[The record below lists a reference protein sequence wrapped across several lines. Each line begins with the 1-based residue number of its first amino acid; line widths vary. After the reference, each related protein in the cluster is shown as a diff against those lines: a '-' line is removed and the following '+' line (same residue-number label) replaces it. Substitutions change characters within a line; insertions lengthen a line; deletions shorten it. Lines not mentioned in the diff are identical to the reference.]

1 MVTRIGING
10 FGRIGR
16 QVLRA
21 AIERY
26 SDKLEIVGVNTPA
39 STEINAHIFKYDSSY
54 GIYPGEV
61 GLYDN
66 GIVVDGKEVRFLSES
81 NPKDIPSGDLGVD
94 IVIESTGKFTDAS
107 KAHGHIESG
116 SKKVIISAPAKGED
130 IMVVLG
136 VNENEYDPNKHHVL
150 SNASCT
156 TNCIAP
162 MVSVLHQNFGVKRG
176 LMSTVHAYTNDQRIL
191 DGSHNDLRRARS
203 AAQNIIPTTTGA
215 ARSVGVILPELEG
228 KIHGVALR
236 VPVPTGSITDFV
248 AELNKNVTVDDINR
262 AFRDA
267 AEGPLRGILEY
278 TEDPI
283 VSSDAIAS
291 GETMVFDSQATM
303 IASGKLLK
311 TISWFDNGWGFA
323 NRILDL
329 ADAYASLGE
338 S

>member
-1 MVTRIGING
+1 MLNLDYI
-10 FGRIGR
+10 F
-16 QVLRA
+16 VLF
-21 AIERY
+21 
-26 SDKLEIVGVNTPA
+26 
-39 STEINAHIFKYDSSY
+39 STFFCF
-54 GIYPGEV
+54 
-61 GLYDN
+61 LYDN

-81 NPKDIPSGDLGVD
+81 NPKDIPWGDLGVD

-283 VSSDAIAS
+283 VSHDIVANTHSCI
-291 GETMVFDSQATM
+291 FDSL
-303 IASGKLLK
+303 S
-311 TISWFDNGWGFA
+311 TIVMEGNMVKILGWYDNEWGYSC
-323 NRILDL
+323 RTIDL
-329 ADAYASLGE
+329 CSFLIDKGL
-338 S
+338 

>member
-81 NPKDIPSGDLGVD
+81 NPKDIPWGDLGVD

-136 VNENEYDPNKHHVL
+136 VNENGYDPNKHHVL

-283 VSSDAIAS
+283 VSHDIVANTHSCI
-291 GETMVFDSQATM
+291 FDSL
-303 IASGKLLK
+303 S
-311 TISWFDNGWGFA
+311 TIVMEGNMVKILGWYDNEWGYSC
-323 NRILDL
+323 RTIDL
-329 ADAYASLGE
+329 CSFLIDKGL
-338 S
+338 